1 MPEKLQQSTSF
12 FAEWQQQKA
21 FALFR
26 LPGSKE
32 IHLWSGPTLDND
44 VASETF
50 FEWAPF
56 YDDTPTFRIAAELQN
71 HWGLEEFSLLCEP
84 ITQGSNRQIEENF
97 GEEGKEE
104 YLKGLQQCLHKLH
117 TGVLEKVVFSRRVS
131 LKAQAHPLELFM
143 KAQSKYESAFCYWF
157 HHPKAGCWLGAS
169 PEILVK
175 SNGEELQTFSLAGTQ
190 KANGEEAPVWMAK
203 EKREQGLVTQYIQ
216 ELLEGKVDDLQ
227 LEGPF
232 DARAGQLWHLKTVV
246 RAKTRLKAVDIAKS
260 LHPSP
265 AVCGLPKD
273 KAKAFLKEVEG
284 YDRGYYTGYLGPVKK
299 ASADLFVNLRC
310 LEWKPDEVR
319 IYVGGGITSESI
331 PEKEWEETCHKMN
344 TMLELFRD

>member
-1 MPEKLQQSTSF
+1 MPEKLQQLTSF
-12 FAEWQQQKA
+12 FGQWKQQKA

-32 IHLWSGPTLDND
+32 IHLWSGPTLDRD
-44 VASETF
+44 CESEAF
-50 FEWAPF
+50 FEWVPF
-56 YDDTPTFRIAAELQN
+56 HDDTPSFRIDAGLQDY
-71 HWGLEEFSLLCEP
+71 WGVEEFRQLCEP
-84 ITQGSNRQIEENF
+84 ITQGFTLHIEENVE
-97 GEEGKEE
+97 EEGKEE
-104 YLKGLQQCLHKLH
+104 YLKGLQRCLHELN

-131 LKAQAHPLELFM
+131 LKAKAHPLELFM
-143 KAQSKYESAFCYWF
+143 KALSKYETAFCYWF

-175 SNGEELQTFSLAGTQ
+175 SKGEALETFSLAGTQ
-190 KANGEEAPVWMAK
+190 KANGGEAPVWTAK

-216 ELLEGKVDDLQ
+216 QLLQGKVDDLK

-246 RAKTRLKAVDIAKS
+246 RAKTRLKAVDIARS

-284 YDRGYYTGYLGPVKK
+284 YDRAYYTGYLGPVKTV
-299 ASADLFVNLRC
+299 SADLFVNLRC

-319 IYVGGGITSESI
+319 IYVGGGITSESM
-331 PEKEWEETCHKMN
+331 PEKEWEETCHKMK

>member
-1 MPEKLQQSTSF
+1 MPEKLQQLTSF
-12 FAEWQQQKA
+12 FGQWKQQKA

-32 IHLWSGPTLDND
+32 IHLWSGPTLDRD
-44 VASETF
+44 CESEAF
-50 FEWAPF
+50 FEWVPF
-56 YDDTPTFRIAAELQN
+56 HDDTPSFRIDAELQDY
-71 HWGLEEFSLLCEP
+71 WGVEEFRQLCEP
-84 ITQGSNRQIEENF
+84 ITQGFTLHIEEKVE
-97 GEEGKEE
+97 EEGKEE
-104 YLKGLQQCLHKLH
+104 YLKGLQRCLHELN

-131 LKAQAHPLELFM
+131 LKAKAHPLELFM
-143 KAQSKYESAFCYWF
+143 KALSKYETAFCYWF

-175 SNGEELQTFSLAGTQ
+175 SKGEALETFSLAGTQ
-190 KANGEEAPVWMAK
+190 KANGGEAPVWTAK

-216 ELLEGKVDDLQ
+216 QLLQGKVDDLK

-246 RAKTRLKAVDIAKS
+246 RAKTRLKAVDIARS

-284 YDRGYYTGYLGPVKK
+284 YDRAYYTGYLGPVKTV
-299 ASADLFVNLRC
+299 SADLFVNLRC

-319 IYVGGGITSESI
+319 IYVGGGITSESM

>member
-1 MPEKLQQSTSF
+1 MPEKLQQLTSF
-12 FAEWQQQKA
+12 FGQWKQQKA

-32 IHLWSGPTLDND
+32 IHLWSGPTLDRD
-44 VASETF
+44 CESEAF
-50 FEWAPF
+50 FEWVPF
-56 YDDTPTFRIAAELQN
+56 HDDTPSFRIDAELQDY
-71 HWGLEEFSLLCEP
+71 WGVEEFRQLCEP
-84 ITQGSNRQIEENF
+84 ITQGFTLHIEEKVE
-97 GEEGKEE
+97 EEGKEE
-104 YLKGLQQCLHKLH
+104 YLKGLQRCLHELN

-131 LKAQAHPLELFM
+131 LKAKAHPLELFM
-143 KAQSKYESAFCYWF
+143 KALSKYETAFCYWF

-175 SNGEELQTFSLAGTQ
+175 SKGEALETFSLAGTQ
-190 KANGEEAPVWMAK
+190 KANGGEAPVWTAK

-216 ELLEGKVDDLQ
+216 QLLQGKVDDLK

-246 RAKTRLKAVDIAKS
+246 RAKTRLKAVDIARS

-284 YDRGYYTGYLGPVKK
+284 YDRAYYTGYLGPVKTV
-299 ASADLFVNLRC
+299 SADLFVNLRC

-319 IYVGGGITSESI
+319 IYVGGGITSESM
-331 PEKEWEETCHKMN
+331 PEKEWEETCHKMK